1 MTHTTGD
8 TATDDMTV
16 RHNAAQPQKTRSR
29 GNPWGP
35 RGFRGRAGG
44 SWPLLP
50 TPPTFR
56 GTSAQ
61 VCGWWP
67 FSAASTRPD
76 VGVPVGADLH
86 TGATVCCDPFAW
98 FRAGLI
104 SSPSMLVLGMP
115 GLGKSSFACR
125 QIVGLADRGV
135 VPLVAGDLKPDYAN
149 TIAALGGQVIS
160 LGAGQRL
167 NVLDQAGM
175 HAAADRIGGQA
186 ATVLREQ
193 AVVRAATM
201 VAALVQV
208 IRRSP
213 LADWEA
219 GLLTRTVRTM
229 TTAHRE
235 RGLAA
240 PTLPELAALLREST
254 AEMITG
260 VLAADAAEYTTLTA
274 PLHRSL
280 AALLDG
286 PLGTTFAGQT
296 TTRIDPATTGVCVDI
311 SAAARQSE
319 EYLAAVMLATWSETF
334 ATVEAA
340 NALADAG
347 LAPQRHFLTVI
358 DEMWRPMR
366 LAGAGLVDKLDA
378 ITRLNRSEGVGHI
391 FVTHTL
397 KDLESMDSAAE
408 TRKARGFAERSA
420 ITVTAGLAREDLH
433 ALSEIRRLSAAEIDT
448 VASWSTPPGWRPRVL
463 RSLDGSTR
471 PAPPPGAGRVLIKIG
486 QRPGIATQV
495 VLTDTELAL
504 HDTNTR
510 WTTKVPE
517 PLPPA
522 DTAPRRRGATAPQ
535 DEPAGPVE
543 STAARVEVPRARRTR
558 RRASSRPTVG
568 GPDA

>member
-1 MTHTTGD
+1 MPTQNI
-8 TATDDMTV
+8 AT
-16 RHNAAQPQKTRSR
+16 RR
-29 GNPWGP
+29 GNPWGS
-35 RGFRGRAGG
+35 RGFRGRGG
-44 SWPLLP
+44 GAWALLP

-56 GTSAQ
+56 GTSSQ

-67 FSAASTRPD
+67 FAAASTRPD
-76 VGVPVGADLH
+76 LGVPVGADLT

-98 FRAGLI
+98 FHAGLI
-104 SSPSMLVLGMP
+104 SSPSMLILGLQ

-125 QIVGLADRGV
+125 QIVGLAHRGV
-135 VPLVAGDLKPDYAN
+135 VPLVAGDLKPDYVN
-149 TIAALGGQVIS
+149 TVAALGGQVLS
-160 LGAGQRL
+160 LGSGQRL
-167 NVLDQAGM
+167 NVLDQGAM
-175 HAAADRIGGQA
+175 NAAAMRIGGA
-186 ATVLREQ
+186 AGEVLREQ
-193 AVVRAATM
+193 AAARAATM
-201 VAALVQV
+201 VAALVQT

-219 GLLTRTVRTM
+219 GLLARTVRVM

-240 PTLPELAALLREST
+240 PTLPELAALLREPT
-254 AEMITG
+254 AEMIAG
-260 VLAADAAEYTTLTA
+260 VLADDAADYARLA
-274 PLHRSL
+274 RPLNRSL
-280 AALLDG
+280 SALLDG

-296 TTRIDPATTGVCVDI
+296 TTRIAPDSAGVCVDI

-319 EYLAAVMLATWSETF
+319 EYLAAVMLATWSEVF

-340 NALADAG
+340 NALADAR

-408 TRKARGFAERSA
+408 TRKAKGFAERSA
-420 ITVTAGLAREDLH
+420 ITVTAGLAREDLR
-433 ALSEIRRLSAAEIDT
+433 ALSDVRRLSAAEIDT
-448 VASWSTPPGWRPRVL
+448 VASWSTPPGWRPRLVP
-463 RSLDGSTR
+463 SADGSSR

-495 VLTDTELAL
+495 LLTDTELAW
-504 HDTNTR
+504 HDTNAR
-510 WTTKVPE
+510 WTT
-517 PLPPA
+517 PA
-522 DTAPRRRGATAPQ
+522 P
-535 DEPAGPVE
+535 
-543 STAARVEVPRARRTR
+543 TAATVGAGGAAETTAGAVVAQARPGQARRTTHSGGS
-558 RRASSRPTVG
+558 RAR
-568 GPDA
+568 A